1 MTSEKGKAMLT
12 RVFGCL
18 SISLLAMQ
26 AAHAAGLCKAEETTV
41 FSCELKQNHKTVSL
55 CASKSFT
62 EQDSFL
68 QYRFG
73 QLSKIELVYPKELKD
88 SLARFGYDEYSRP
101 DLSTFIVGF
110 NNGGYRYELMETTE
124 GGSDDGTTTRKLVV
138 TSLAKKRSVE
148 MTCLDN
154 QNTVSD
160 ITSLDGVLKCDKEH
174 EIVDGA
180 CQ

>member
-1 MTSEKGKAMLT
+1 ML
-12 RVFGCL
+12 RGMFWGL
-18 SISLLAMQ
+18 SIFSVTLH

-73 QLSKIELVYPKELKD
+73 QPNKVELAYPRELKD

-124 GGSDDGTTTRKLVV
+124 GGSDNGTTTHKLVV

-148 MTCLDN
+148 MKCLDN
-154 QNTVSD
+154 RNTVSD

-174 EIVDGA
+174 EIVGGA
-180 CQ
+180 CD

>member
-1 MTSEKGKAMLT
+1 MS
-12 RVFGCL
+12 
-18 SISLLAMQ
+18 

-62 EQDSFL
+62 EQGGFL

-73 QLSKIELVYPKELKD
+73 QPNKIELTYPQELKG

-101 DLSTFIVGF
+101 DLSTFVVGF

-124 GGSDDGTTTRKLVV
+124 GGSDDGTTTRKLIV
-138 TSLAKKRSVE
+138 TSKAKKSVE
-148 MTCLDN
+148 LTCLDN
-154 QNTVSD
+154 ERTVSD
-160 ITSLDGVLKCDKEH
+160 ITTLGGVLKCDKGH
-174 EIVDGA
+174 EIMDGS
-180 CQ
+180 CN

>member
-1 MTSEKGKAMLT
+1 MLT
-12 RVFGCL
+12 RTLWAV
-18 SISLLAMQ
+18 SISCLTLH
-26 AAHAAGLCKAEETTV
+26 AAHAAGLCKVDETTV

-55 CASKSFT
+55 CASKNFT
-62 EQDSFL
+62 DQDSFL

-73 QLSKIELVYPKELKD
+73 QLNKIELAYPKELKD

-124 GGSDDGTTTRKLVV
+124 GGDDDGKTTRKLVV